1 MNWFISFAIL
11 LLAAPSLF
19 AAAPVLRWK
28 GTNPDSAID
37 IVRQALDSQGNLY
50 VVCGTSSGADANIVL
65 VSFDPN
71 GTQRWSQSFDSGYYD
86 EPRALGLDGSG
97 NVYVAGYGRPD
108 RDFIVL
114 KYSSTGD
121 LFWTRS
127 FGTSVDTEIATDA
140 VVDRSGNISVIGTES
155 AGGVGLERAVMVTW
169 NSAGDVTWINRYR
182 GPYSFPSGLAVDS
195 RGLVSVGLLFPW
207 ENTIYI
213 NHDRYDGWA
222 PIVLRYDQ
230 QDNLFG
236 AFNKDS
242 NLVLLKYGPDGSPLW
257 RREQSNDGNTQYA
270 LRTDSNGD
278 LIVMESH
285 HQDDGTY
292 TRLTKHT
299 GKASARWSLT
309 ITNVFA
315 SMEALAVGRNDEI
328 ILGAVESDWSRS
340 RLVGLSK
347 QGRVEWTIPAPGGTV
362 AAVSADQAG
371 NFYVTGGGVVARY
384 SNRR

>member
-1 MNWFISFAIL
+1 MNWFIFFTTLS
-11 LLAAPSLF
+11 LAAPFLF
-19 AAAPVLRWK
+19 AGAPVLRWK
-28 GTNPDSAID
+28 GANPDSAID
-37 IVRQALDSQGNLY
+37 IVRQALDSHGNLY
-50 VVCGTSSGADANIVL
+50 VVCGTSGDANANISL

-97 NVYVAGYGRPD
+97 NVYVAGYARPD
-108 RDFIVL
+108 RDFVVL

-127 FGTSVDTEIATDA
+127 FGTPVDAEIATDA
-140 VVDRSGNISVIGTES
+140 VVDRSGNISVTGTES
-155 AGGVGLERAVMVTW
+155 AGGIGLQRAVMVTW
-169 NSAGDVTWINRYR
+169 NSEGEQVLLHRYP

-207 ENTIYI
+207 ENAIYI
-213 NHDRYDGWA
+213 NNDRFDGWA
-222 PIVLRYDQ
+222 PIVLRHDR

-236 AFNKDS
+236 AFTQDS
-242 NLVLLKYGPDGSPLW
+242 KLVLIKYNSDGLPLW
-257 RREQSNDGNTQYA
+257 RREQSIGGSSQYS

-285 HQDDGTY
+285 HQDDGSY
-292 TRLTKHT
+292 TRLSKHT
-299 GKASARWSLT
+299 GKASARWSFT

-315 SMEALAVGRNDEI
+315 SLEAFAVGRNDEI
-328 ILGAVESDWSRS
+328 ILGVVESDWSRS
-340 RLVGLSK
+340 RIMGLSK
-347 QGRVEWTIPAPGGTV
+347 QGKVEWTIPAPGRTV
-362 AAVSADQAG
+362 AAVSADLAG